1 MAEQAAKLLK
11 KVAFSSLAAGVLGW
25 VFTYEPL
32 IYTVDGGERA
42 IIWHRKHGVLDNVAS
57 EGTHFRVPGLTY
69 PSIMDIRLRPRVISS
84 RTGTKDLQQVQISIR
99 ILLRPEEDHLPE
111 IAVNLGDDWDER
123 IIPSIANEVIKATV
137 GQFDADQ
144 LLTQRDKVSKQIRE
158 ALSERAKDFHIVLE
172 DVSITHLLF
181 SKEFTQAIEAK
192 QVAQQEAE
200 RSKFLVMKAEQEQK
214 AAIIRAEGESQAAE
228 VISAA
233 LKASGSG
240 MIDVKRID
248 AAKEIAE
255 ILAKA
260 PNVVYVPGGVNMLMP
275 GPQPGRNI
283 PHRNMDNDNNLH

>member
-1 MAEQAAKLLK
+1 MAKLLK
-11 KVAFSSLAAGVLGW
+11 KVAVGSLGLGVVGYALA
-25 VFTYEPL
+25 YEPPL
-32 IYTVDGGERA
+32 YTVDGGERA
-42 IIWHRKHGVLDNVAS
+42 IIWHRKHGVLDAVVG
-57 EGTHFRVPGLTY
+57 EGTHFRIPGITY

-84 RTGTKDLQQVQISIR
+84 RTGTKDLQQVQIGIR

-111 IAVNLGDDWDER
+111 IAVTLGDDWDER

-228 VISAA
+228 VISLA
-233 LKASGSG
+233 LKTSGSG

-248 AAKEIAE
+248 AAREIAD

-260 PNVVYVPGGVNMLMP
+260 PNVVYVPSGVNMLMP
-275 GPQPGRNI
+275 GPQPGRPLPSRSND
-283 PHRNMDNDNNLH
+283 DNLN